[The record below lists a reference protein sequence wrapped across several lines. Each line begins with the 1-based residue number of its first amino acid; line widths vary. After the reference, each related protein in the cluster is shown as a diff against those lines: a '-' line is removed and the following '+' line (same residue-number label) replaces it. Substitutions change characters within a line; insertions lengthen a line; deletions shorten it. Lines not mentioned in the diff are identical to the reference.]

1 MSRIG
6 LVIVCLMASLIF
18 SNQSRAETRLVMFE
32 TSGCYWCDKWKRE
45 IGPIYGNTSEGK
57 HAPLTVLNVHAALP
71 ADIALE
77 RRAVYTPTFVLIKD
91 GVEVNR
97 IEGYP
102 GEAFFW
108 GLLERMLA
116 DLNKVQ
122 VKF

>member
-1 MSRIG
+1 MTRFALTI
-6 LVIVCLMASLIF
+6 ICLTASLIF
-18 SNQSRAETRLVMFE
+18 SAPSRAETRLVMFE
-32 TSGCYWCDKWKRE
+32 ASGCYWCDKWRRE
-45 IGPIYGNTSEGK
+45 IGPIYGKTAEGK
-57 HAPLTVLNVHAALP
+57 HAPLTVIDVYAALP

-77 RRAVYTPTFVLIKD
+77 RRAVYTPTFVLLEN

-116 DLNKVQ
+116 DLDKAL
-122 VKF
+122 VKS